1 MNHPSI
7 RALIQQ
13 VISFAGVGLV
23 TTILQYLI
31 LIFLVQIFII
41 KPVYAS
47 TIGYLTSALVSYYL
61 NYVFTFRSTARH
73 HVAIAKFLFI
83 VTIGLSLNAA
93 IMYWL
98 TEVLSLFY
106 IAAQVVATGVVFAWN
121 FAGSRLWAFK

>member
-61 NYVFTFRSTARH
+61 NYVFTFRITAGH
-73 HVAIAKFLFI
+73 HVSIAKFLFI